1 MLGDF
6 RYALRMLAKTPGL
19 TAVAIITLALGIGAN
34 TAVFSALNALW
45 LRALPIKNPE
55 RLVSGYAMR
64 ESVDPYQTSL
74 LEYAAYRE
82 RSRSLE
88 GMGVGSQRD
97 FNLLVHGEAQR
108 LRGAAL
114 NLDYLTTLGTEAITG
129 RVFLAQEYQPDAV
142 PVAILSYELWQRSFG
157 GDLGIIGRS
166 LNFEDGICTVVG
178 IFPPGF
184 NMPYGA
190 DIWVPL
196 RTNIA
201 ALPLEERARKG
212 YDLIA
217 RLKRGVSLAQ
227 ADAELK
233 GIARALEREYPQLR
247 QGWSYK
253 LISLRQNLIGDLEGR
268 TRKALFALVGA
279 VVFVLLICCANLANL
294 LLARGVARQRE
305 IGIRFALGAS
315 RPRVLRQ
322 LLNESLLLALFGGAA
337 GLLLAYWITPL
348 LATVSPVQVVSLGSF
363 LRDFRID
370 ARVLGFCFLLSLL
383 TAVIFGFIPALK
395 VIRSRDLITTL
406 KEGEHRVGGSA
417 RGRRVLD
424 GLVIA
429 EIAVAATLLV
439 AGGLF
444 VQSFQALHRIKLGF
458 RPDNLLMI
466 EVAASPDKYRG
477 HEQRVAFAKRMLER
491 IKTLP
496 GVVSVA
502 TTTNYPLQLFDAA
515 SSFTV
520 EGRPPPPPGTVPIS
534 IHRLVSPDYLQT
546 LDAKLLKGRGL
557 NEHDTAQSLPVAIV
571 NEELARQA
579 WPGEDPIGKRIR
591 RGSFTE
597 TNLPWLTVVG
607 VVQNIKEDRFN
618 FRTERPAWYLPYAQQ
633 ESEAPL
639 ILMVRASSDPATLTA
654 AIRAAL
660 HSIDPTQPISAV
672 ITMKQYL
679 ADVLVKERFSAI
691 LMGTLAALG
700 LMLAA
705 IGLYGVLAYS
715 VNQRRGEIGLRM
727 ALGACS
733 GDILRLVLGHGLA
746 LIATGLIVGLLGAQA
761 MTRAVSATLY
771 QISPTDALTFVFVT
785 VTLGAVATLAC
796 YLPARAATKLN
807 PLVALRYE

>member
-1 MLGDF
+1 MIADF
-6 RYALRMLAKTPGL
+6 KFAFRMLAKTPGL

-45 LRALPIKNPE
+45 LRPLPIKNPE

-64 ESVDPYQTSL
+64 EGVDPYQTSL

-82 RSRSLE
+82 RSHSFE
-88 GMGVGSQRD
+88 SMGMGSQCD

-108 LRGAAL
+108 LRGVTV
-114 NLDYLTTLGTEAITG
+114 NLDYLTTLGTEAIVG
-129 RVFLAQEYQPDAV
+129 RVFLEQEYQPDAA
-142 PVAILSYELWQRSFG
+142 PVAILSYELWQRLFG
-157 GDLGIIGRS
+157 GDLGIIGRP

-196 RTNIA
+196 RANIA
-201 ALPLEERARKG
+201 ALPLEERAKKG

-217 RLKRGVSLAQ
+217 RLKPGVNLVQ

-233 GIARALEREYPQLR
+233 GIARTLELEYPQLR

-279 VVFVLLICCANLANL
+279 VAFVLLICCANLANL
-294 LLARGVARQRE
+294 LLARGVVRQRE
-305 IGIRFALGAS
+305 IGIRFALGGS
-315 RPRVLRQ
+315 GPRVVRQ
-322 LLNESLLLALFGGAA
+322 LLTESLLLALFGGAA
-337 GLLLAYWITPL
+337 GLLLAYWIAPL

-383 TAVIFGFIPALK
+383 AAVIFGFIPALK

-406 KEGEHRVGGSA
+406 RESEHRAGGAA
-417 RGRRVLD
+417 RGRRLLD
-424 GLVIA
+424 GLVIV
-429 EIAVAATLLV
+429 EIAMAATLLV
-439 AGGLF
+439 SGGLF
-444 VQSFQALHRIKLGF
+444 VQSFQALQRIKLGF

-466 EVAASPDKYRG
+466 EVAASPDKYPD
-477 HEQRVAFAKRMLER
+477 HEQRVAFAKRMVER
-491 IKTLP
+491 VKALP

-502 TTTNYPLQLFDAA
+502 TTTNYPLQLFDAT

-520 EGRPPPPPGTVPIS
+520 EGRPPPPPGTVPIT

-546 LDAKLLKGRGL
+546 LGAALLKGRAL
-557 NEHDTAQSLPVAIV
+557 NEQDTAQSLPVVIV

-579 WPGEDPIGKRIR
+579 WPGEEPIGKRIR

-597 TNLPWLTVVG
+597 TNFPSLTVVG

-618 FRTERPAWYLPYAQQ
+618 FRTDRPTWYLPYAQQ
-633 ESEAPL
+633 ESNAPL
-639 ILMVRASSDPATLTA
+639 ILMVRANSEPSTLTA
-654 AIRAAL
+654 AIRGAL
-660 HSIDPTQPISAV
+660 HSLDPTQPISAV
-672 ITMKQYL
+672 ITMKEYL
-679 ADVLVKERFSAI
+679 ADVLVKERFCAV

-715 VNQRRGEIGLRM
+715 VNQRTGEIGLRM

-733 GDILRLVLGHGLA
+733 GDILRLVLGHGLT
-746 LIATGLIVGLLGAQA
+746 LIAAGLLAGLLGAQA
-761 MTRAVSATLY
+761 MTRTLSATLY
-771 QISPTDALTFVFVT
+771 QISPTDLVTFVFVT
-785 VTLGAVATLAC
+785 VLLGAVAVLAC

-807 PLVALRYE
+807 PTVALRYE

>member
-1 MLGDF
+1 MLADF
-6 RYALRMLAKTPGL
+6 KFALRMLAKTPGL

-34 TAVFSALNALW
+34 TAVFSAVNALW
-45 LRALPIKNPE
+45 LRPLPIKNPE

-82 RSRSLE
+82 RSHSFE
-88 GMGVGSQRD
+88 SMGVGSQSD
-97 FNLLVHGEAQR
+97 FNLLVQGEAQR
-108 LRGAAL
+108 LRGAAI
-114 NLDYLTTLGTEAITG
+114 NHDYLTTLGTEAIAG
-129 RVFLAQEYQPDAV
+129 RVFLAEEYEPDAA
-142 PVAILSYELWQRSFG
+142 PVAILSYELWQRLFG
-157 GDLGIIGRS
+157 GDLGVIGRP
-166 LNFEDGICTVVG
+166 LNLEDGICTVIG

-196 RTNIA
+196 RGNIA
-201 ALPLEERARKG
+201 ALPLEERAKKS

-217 RLKRGVSLAQ
+217 RLKPRVSLAQ

-233 GIARALEREYPQLR
+233 GIARALEQDYPQLR

-268 TRKALFALVGA
+268 TREALFALVGA
-279 VVFVLLICCANLANL
+279 VAFVLLICCANLANL
-294 LLARGVARQRE
+294 LLARGVDRQRE

-315 RPRVLRQ
+315 RTRIVRQ
-322 LLNESLLLALFGGAA
+322 LLTESLLLALLGGAA
-337 GLLLAYWITPL
+337 GLLLAYWIVPL
-348 LATVSPVQVVSLGSF
+348 LGTVSPVRAVSLGSF

-383 TAVIFGFIPALK
+383 TAVIFGFIPALE

-406 KEGEHRVGGSA
+406 KEGENRAGGAA
-417 RGRRVLD
+417 RGRHMLD

-429 EIAVAATLLV
+429 EIALAATLLV
-439 AGGLF
+439 GGGLV
-444 VQSFQALHRIKLGF
+444 VQSFEALHRIKLGF
-458 RPDNLLMI
+458 RPDNLLML
-466 EVAASPDKYRG
+466 EVAASPDKYRD
-477 HEQRVAFAKRMLER
+477 HEQRVAFARRMVER
-491 IKTLP
+491 VKALP
-496 GVVSVA
+496 GVVSAA
-502 TTTNYPLQLFDAA
+502 TTTNYPLQLYDAA
-515 SSFTV
+515 SFFTV
-520 EGRPPPPPGTVPIS
+520 EGRPPPPPGTVPTS

-546 LDAKLLKGRGL
+546 LGATLLKGRAL
-557 NEHDTAQSLPVAIV
+557 NEQDTAQSLPVAIV

-579 WPGEDPIGKRIR
+579 WPSEEPIGKRIR

-597 TNLPWLTVVG
+597 TNFPWLTVVG
-607 VVQNIKEDRFN
+607 VVQNVKEDRFN
-618 FRTERPAWYLPYAQQ
+618 FRTDRPAWYLPYAQQ
-633 ESEAPL
+633 ESNAPL
-639 ILMVRASSDPATLTA
+639 ILMVRATSDPAALTA
-654 AIRAAL
+654 AIRATL
-660 HSIDPTQPISAV
+660 HSLDPTQPISAV
-672 ITMKQYL
+672 IAMKEYL

-700 LMLAA
+700 LILAA

-733 GDILRLVLGHGLA
+733 GDILRLVLGHGLILIVA
-746 LIATGLIVGLLGAQA
+746 GLIAGLLGAQV
-761 MTRAVSATLY
+761 MTRALSATLY
-771 QISPTDALTFVFVT
+771 QISPTDLFTFVFVT
-785 VTLGAVATLAC
+785 ILLGAVAVLAC

-807 PLVALRYE
+807 PMVALRYE